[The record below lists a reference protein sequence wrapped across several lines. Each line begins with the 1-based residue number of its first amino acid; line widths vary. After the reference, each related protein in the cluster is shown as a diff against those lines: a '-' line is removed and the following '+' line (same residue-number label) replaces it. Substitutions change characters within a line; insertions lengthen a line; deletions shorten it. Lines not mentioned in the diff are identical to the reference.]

1 MLESM
6 THNLRPT
13 RAEASDVAN
22 AVLDGTDAV
31 MLSGETAVGDYPVE
45 TVRQMDKIIREAES
59 IPLTASSPVV
69 FEGPSDSEAVCRAAV
84 TLAEELEVAALTALT
99 RSGRTAQILSKMRPA
114 SPILAFLWE
123 NESLARRL
131 NLWRGVIPLVV
142 HETPVRGET
151 NQIILRELVARG
163 LVQTGSQVV
172 VVGAAPGAAAGS
184 TNLIR
189 LLRV

>member
-1 MLESM
+1 
-6 THNLRPT
+6 
-13 RAEASDVAN
+13 
-22 AVLDGTDAV
+22 
-31 MLSGETAVGDYPVE
+31 
-45 TVRQMDKIIREAES
+45 MDKIIREAEA

-69 FEGPSDSEAVCRAAV
+69 FEGASDSEAVCRAAV
-84 TLAEELEVAALTALT
+84 ALAGELEVTALTALT
-99 RSGRTAQILSKMRPA
+99 RSGRTAQILSKMRPGT
-114 SPILAFLWE
+114 PILAFLWE

-131 NLWRGVIPLVV
+131 NLWRGIVPLVV

-151 NQIILRELVARG
+151 NQIILRELKARG
-163 LVQTGSQVV
+163 LVQPGNQVV